1 MRRLGCAG
9 WCRPRPS
16 ASSSE
21 LSPPFLLSMS
31 PSTPPESPP
40 TCAYPVLRRQDS
52 PSPIALWTR
61 HSQRP
66 TLIRFMWNPL
76 SGSPGSLIRYNL
88 LSCLPPLADLTRQST
103 LPSRRR
109 LLLPSFRPSR
119 LPFSPSDISTVASG
133 HLHRQD
139 SHLLEQQLA
148 SLHERGG
155 FEPSSPFISGS

>member
-40 TCAYPVLRRQDS
+40 TARTQFVVGRIRLR
-52 PSPIALWTR
+52 PSLFGLG
-61 HSQRP
+61 
-66 TLIRFMWNPL
+66 TLNVPLNPL
-76 SGSPGSLIRYNL
+76 HVESTFGSPGWPIRYNL
-88 LSCLPPLADLTRQST
+88 LSCWPPLANLTRPST

-109 LLLPSFRPSR
+109 LLLPSFRPES
-119 LPFSPSDISTVASG
+119 VA
-133 HLHRQD
+133 
-139 SHLLEQQLA
+139 LLA
-148 SLHERGG
+148 VGYIYGG
-155 FEPSSPFISGS
+155 IW

>member
-1 MRRLGCAG
+1 MRRLRCAG
-9 WCRPRPS
+9 GCRPRPS

-40 TCAYPVLRRQDS
+40 TARTQFFVGGIGLR
-52 PSPIALWTR
+52 PSLFGLG
-61 HSQRP
+61 
-66 TLIRFMWNPL
+66 TLNAHFNPL
-76 SGSPGSLIRYNL
+76 HVESTFGSPDSLIRYNL
-88 LSCLPPLADLTRQST
+88 LSCLPPLADPTRHS

-133 HLHRQD
+133 HFHRQD
-139 SHLLEQQLA
+139 SHLLERQLA
-148 SLHERGG
+148 SLHGRTG
-155 FEPSSPFISGS
+155 FEPPRPF